1 MSTVVQQRST
11 GRVLGLWRTAWL
23 VVKAH
28 WMWYRRHWHS
38 NLFSSGLHPLLFLA
52 AMGLGFG
59 SQVRPSAATG
69 GVDYLNFVAPSLL
82 LLGVVFTAVSESS
95 YPVLSGFKWQQH
107 YIAMIA
113 TPMRPGC
120 IVLGLVQWMSLRLL
134 LAGAVYTV
142 IATFFGA
149 WLNAGAIF
157 VMFVGVL
164 TGLACATPVM
174 ALASVTY
181 DEGNRFTLIMRL
193 VVIPMTLFA
202 GTFFPVDSIPLGVR
216 WLTWISPLWHG
227 TELARGVTLGGLDV
241 LPFLGHL
248 AYLLALLLTGVA
260 LATRGFARRLVN

>member
-23 VVKAH
+23 VVEAH

-149 WLNAGAIF
+149 WLNAG
-157 VMFVGVL
+157 
-164 TGLACATPVM
+164 
-174 ALASVTY
+174 
-181 DEGNRFTLIMRL
+181 NRFTLIMRL

>member
-1 MSTVVQQRST
+1 
-11 GRVLGLWRTAWL
+11 
-23 VVKAH
+23 
-28 WMWYRRHWHS
+28 RRHWHS